1 MSFTKD
7 KAGLI
12 KTVGGISLFDGIR
25 SNATATPDMDGLMS
39 AADKEK
45 LDSLHN
51 YVHPDSGVIPGK
63 YLVVEVDE
71 RGHVIAGKSM
81 KYSTLADFGIADAYI
96 DLEDNS
102 VVLGSHRVKV
112 ISPDDK
118 VRWDQLVDVPN
129 SRVNEWQTDI
139 TYHVNDLVIYDNMVY
154 RCEVEHVSTTFDNDE
169 ANWVEVG
176 AKPHILDWEANTQY
190 KENEVVVHNGAI
202 YRALNKHMSA
212 DTFDNDEAN
221 WAEVGVKSYI
231 PDWQPDVQYKENEI
245 VAYDSVVYRAV
256 QKHTSAK
263 TFVED
268 IAKWQ
273 RFIGGIDSWATGKYY
288 PVGTV
293 VVNGNKLYQCLTAHT
308 STVFADDTAN
318 WKLLGDDAST
328 IVLPEWTA
336 GESYKEGQ
344 LVKVQYLPYI
354 ALDTHVASG
363 NFDNDKTAHW
373 QAIGGSSS
381 SGSGGSSTVVIN
393 KTAVNAW
400 QANTAYT
407 AGQLVTFNEA
417 LYRAKAD
424 HTSAV
429 FLDERADKWD
439 MLTNGIF
446 EWEANKNYFKGMFAV
461 ADGFIYQCLVDIQSA
476 TSPADDSEHWQSVG
490 SNKIAEYVRDV
501 TKTNNTLTITKGDGS
516 QTTIKLENGGV
527 GGAGSAKVVV
537 YVPVGAVVTCTD
549 EATSTVV
556 DTKTAENESKVVFDL
571 GYGTYTF
578 STPTNEEGAVDTQT
592 INVTELKIYYISLDN
607 GEEPSPTAYILR
619 VITEPN
625 SVIKVTTGSVVQT
638 KAMGATD
645 SSVHFTIPDV
655 TIDSTVAIT
664 KNGATRT
671 ETVTFEQGTH
681 GKTVRYSYAKL
692 NVTGRVGQTIVIS
705 KDSYSYTTVVKSATE
720 EYTIYVPE
728 FGTWSLIAT
737 GADGE
742 ITRKTCDVTEYKDF
756 YASCSTK
763 LFAFKIDGTV
773 SDPAKMITY
782 LEENKDFTPAK
793 MNYNTNQ
800 FDWGS
805 WDSKEFFI
813 PRPCMLKYD
822 GTVDYYLNE
831 NNYSLRADTGEDSDI
846 SNPNYEGNAMMEWG
860 RYGKK
865 IWYKIVPSG
874 SDNSSATIYIAD
886 NQVDNDY
893 HVWSFINAAGEMADH
908 FYTPIYAGTVING
921 KMRSLS
927 GFEITNN
934 NDVEGEVAYAE
945 ANNPDD
951 RKMWYT
957 EVYADVTL
965 INFLLML
972 IGKSTD
978 TQKTFGYGNCK
989 GSKSATGQLDNNG
1002 LFFGTKEADVRGV
1015 KIFGMENWWGNVRRR
1030 YAGHV
1035 TNTSGRQCIKF
1046 TYGKWDG
1053 STAPA
1058 YNTNGS
1064 GYIETDFV
1072 LTSSGGSNS
1081 FSGYIEYERYG
1092 NKFGMIPN
1100 FLSVHGSATT
1110 KYCDKSDYYFHT
1122 SYPQRGGS
1130 YNEEANCGAFYVD
1143 LSDHASQRTG
1153 TCAAV
1158 SCKPVRKGK

>member
-12 KTVGGISLFDGIR
+12 KTVGGISLFDGMR

-45 LDSLHN
+45 LDGLHN

-71 RGHVIAGKSM
+71 RGHVIAGQGM

-129 SRVNEWQTDI
+129 SRVNEWHTDI
-139 TYHVNDLVIYDNMVY
+139 TYHVNDLVIHNNMVY
-154 RCEVEHVSTTFDNDE
+154 RCEVEHVSTTFDDDI

-176 AKPHILDWEANTQY
+176 AKPHILDWAANT
-190 KENEVVVHNGAI
+190 K
-202 YRALNKHMSA
+202 
-212 DTFDNDEAN
+212 
-221 WAEVGVKSYI
+221 
-231 PDWQPDVQYKENEI
+231 YKENEI
-245 VAYDSVVYRAV
+245 VAYDSSVYRAV
-256 QKHTSAK
+256 QKHTSAE
-263 TFVED
+263 TFVGD
-268 IAKWQ
+268 IDKWQ
-273 RFIGGIDSWATGKYY
+273 RLTGGIDSWATGKYY

-293 VVNGNKLYQCLTAHT
+293 LVNGDKLYQCLTAHT
-308 STVFADDTAN
+308 STVFADDVAN
-318 WKLLGDDAST
+318 WKLLGGDASS

-336 GESYKEGQ
+336 GANYKAGQ

-354 ALDTHVASG
+354 ALDTHVASD
-363 NFDNDKTAHW
+363 NFDNDKAAHW
-373 QAIGGSSS
+373 QAIGGSSG

-393 KTAVNAW
+393 QTAVNAW
-400 QANTAYT
+400 QTNTAYT

-429 FLDERADKWD
+429 FSDDRTDKWD

-446 EWEANKNYFKGMFAV
+446 EWATGKNYFKGMFVV
-461 ADGFIYQCLVDIQSA
+461 ADGSIYQCLVDNQSA
-476 TSPADDSEHWQSVG
+476 TPPANDSEHWQC
-490 SNKIAEYVRDV
+490 
-501 TKTNNTLTITKGDGS
+501 
-516 QTTIKLENGGV
+516 V
-527 GGAGSAKVVV
+527 GGKNAGGSGGTGSAKVIV

-549 EATSTVV
+549 EVTSTVV
-556 DTKTAENESKVVFDL
+556 STKTAENESKVEFDL

-578 STPTNEEGAVDTQT
+578 STPINEEGAVDTQT
-592 INVTELKIYYISLDN
+592 INVTELKIYYTSLNN

-625 SVIKVTTGSVVQT
+625 SRVKVTTGSVIQT
-638 KAMGATD
+638 KVMGATD
-645 SSVHFTIPDV
+645 SSVRFTIPDV
-655 TIDSTVAIT
+655 TVDSTVAIT

-692 NVTGRVGQTIVIS
+692 TVTGRVGQTIVIS
-705 KDSYSYTTVVKSATE
+705 KDSYSYTTVVKSSTE
-720 EYTIYVPE
+720 EYTIYIPE

-756 YASCSTK
+756 YVSCSTK

-805 WDSKEFFI
+805 WDSNEFFI

-874 SDNSSATIYIAD
+874 SDNTSATIYIAD

-893 HVWSFINAAGEMADH
+893 HVWSFINAAGEMVDH
-908 FYTPIYAGTVING
+908 FYTPIYAGTVIDG

-927 GFEITNN
+927 GFEVTCNN
-934 NDVEGEVAYAE
+934 TAAREIEYAE

-957 EVYADVTL
+957 EVYADITL
-965 INFLLML
+965 INLLLML

-978 TQKTFGYGNCK
+978 TQTTFGYGNCN
-989 GSKSATGQLDNNG
+989 GSKGVTGQLDYNG
-1002 LFFGTKEADVRGV
+1002 LFFGTKEADARGV
-1015 KIFGMENWWGNVRRR
+1015 KIFGMENWWGNVYRR

-1035 TNTSGRQCIKF
+1035 TDSNSKHMVKF
-1046 TYGKWDG
+1046 TYGTQDG
-1053 STAPA
+1053 SIANS
-1058 YNTNGS
+1058 YNTTGS
-1064 GYIETDFV
+1064 GYIQTDVVSTGGFIVKETY
-1072 LTSSGGSNS
+1072 N
-1081 FSGYIEYERYG
+1081 
-1092 NKFGMIPN
+1092 NKFGM
-1100 FLSVHGSATT
+1100 VHSEATSGSATT
-1110 KYCDKSDYYFHT
+1110 HYCDYSYGGSSYYAR
-1122 SYPQRGGS
+1122 RGGFWS
-1130 YNEEANCGAFYVD
+1130 GSAYCGAFYVIL
-1143 LSDHASQRTG
+1143 LSSATLAISNIG
-1153 TCAAV
+1153 AAI
-1158 SCKPVRKGK
+1158 SCKPVRKGE

>member
-45 LDSLHN
+45 LDGLHN

-71 RGHVIAGKSM
+71 RGHVIAGQGM

-139 TYHVNDLVIYDNMVY
+139 TYNVNDLVIHDNMVY
-154 RCEVEHVSTTFDNDE
+154 RCEVEHVSTTFDDDI

-176 AKPHILDWEANTQY
+176 AKPHILDWAANT
-190 KENEVVVHNGAI
+190 
-202 YRALNKHMSA
+202 
-212 DTFDNDEAN
+212 
-221 WAEVGVKSYI
+221 
-231 PDWQPDVQYKENEI
+231 QYKENEI
-245 VAYDSVVYRAV
+245 VAYDSAVYRAV
-256 QKHTSAK
+256 QKHTSAE
-263 TFVED
+263 TFVGD
-268 IAKWQ
+268 IDKWQ
-273 RFIGGIDSWATGKYY
+273 RLTGGIDSWATGKYY

-293 VVNGNKLYQCLTAHT
+293 LVNGDKLYQCLTAHT
-308 STVFADDTAN
+308 STVFADDVAN
-318 WKLLGDDAST
+318 WKLLGGDASS

-336 GESYKEGQ
+336 GANYKAGQ

-354 ALDTHVASG
+354 ALDTHIASD
-363 NFDNDKTAHW
+363 NFDNDKAAHW
-373 QAIGGSSS
+373 QVLGGS
-381 SGSGGSSTVVIN
+381 SGGSSGGGSSDGSGGGTSSTIIIN

-400 QANTAYT
+400 QTNTAYT

-476 TSPADDSEHWQSVG
+476 TSPADDSEHWQC
-490 SNKIAEYVRDV
+490 
-501 TKTNNTLTITKGDGS
+501 
-516 QTTIKLENGGV
+516 V
-527 GGAGSAKVVV
+527 GGKNTGGSGGTGSAKVIV

-556 DTKTAENESKVVFDL
+556 DTKTAENESKVEFDL

-578 STPTNEEGAVDTQT
+578 STPINEEGAVDTQT
-592 INVTELKIYYISLDN
+592 INVTELKIYYMSLN
-607 GEEPSPTAYILR
+607 NEGEPSPTAYILQ

-638 KAMGATD
+638 KVMSVTD
-645 SSVHFTIPDV
+645 SSVHFTIPDIRV
-655 TIDSTVAIT
+655 DSTVATT
-664 KNGATRT
+664 KKGVTRT
-671 ETVTFEQGTH
+671 ETVTFEQGTYI
-681 GKTVRYSYAKL
+681 KTVRCNYAKL
-692 NVTGRVGQTIVIS
+692 KVTGRVGQTIVIS
-705 KDSYSYTTVVKSATE
+705 KDTYSYTIVVESSTK
-720 EYTIYVPE
+720 EYTVYIPE
-728 FGTWSLIAT
+728 LGVWSVLAT

-756 YASCSTK
+756 YVSCSTK

-773 SDPAKMITY
+773 SDSAKMITY

-831 NNYSLRADTGEDSDI
+831 NYYNLRADTGEDSDI

-874 SDNSSATIYIAD
+874 SDNTSATIYIAD

-893 HVWSFINAAGEMADH
+893 HAWNFINAKGEMADH
-908 FYTPIYAGTVING
+908 FYTPIYNGTVING

-927 GFEITNN
+927 GFEATCNN
-934 NDVEGEVAYAE
+934 TAAREIEYAE

-957 EVYADVTL
+957 EVYADITL
-965 INFLLML
+965 INLLLML

-978 TQKTFGYGNCK
+978 TQTTFGYGNCN
-989 GSKSATGQLDNNG
+989 GSKDVTGQLDENG
-1002 LFFGTKEADVRGV
+1002 LFFGTKATDTRGV
-1015 KIFGMENWWGNVRRR
+1015 KVFGMENWWGNVHRR

-1035 TNTSGRQCIKF
+1035 TDSGGNHMVKY
-1046 TYGKWDG
+1046 TYGTQDG
-1053 STAPA
+1053 SIANS
-1058 YNTNGS
+1058 YNATGAGYIPTNIASVS
-1064 GYIETDFV
+1064 GYILKEKYD
-1072 LTSSGGSNS
+1072 
-1081 FSGYIEYERYG
+1081 
-1092 NKFGMIPN
+1092 NKFGMIPSDVTN
-1100 FLSVHGSATT
+1100 GSATT
-1110 KYCDKSDYYFHT
+1110 HYCDYSYGGSSYYA
-1122 SYPQRGGS
+1122 YRGGHWG
-1130 YNEEANCGAFYVD
+1130 AGTHCGAFCVSLAYSATD
-1143 LSDHASQRTG
+1143 ASSG
-1153 TCAAV
+1153 IGAAI
-1158 SCKPVRKGK
+1158 SCKPVRKGE